1 MAKYKIEV
9 VETSTRIVEV
19 EADDVSDACGK
30 VHNMWSEGEIVLD
43 ETDFMNVDFNY
54 VEEDNAVS

>member
-30 VHNMWSEGEIVLD
+30 VNDMWGEGEIILD
-43 ETDFMNVDFNY
+43 ETDFMGVDFNY
-54 VEEDNAVS
+54 LEEANDIS